1 MNITVNNNSMD
12 VAEPCTLQQ
21 LCNLIGIKENEPVA
35 VAIGMDVIE
44 RGSWSSIILN
54 ENDNITIIRA
64 TCGG

>member
-1 MNITVNNNSMD
+1 MNITVNNKTME
-12 VAEPCTLQQ
+12 VAEPCTLRQ

-35 VAIGMDVIE
+35 VAIGMDVVE
-44 RGSWSSIILN
+44 RDRWDTLLLH

>member
-1 MNITVNNNSMD
+1 MNIIVNGQNTEVPDS
-12 VAEPCTLQQ
+12 CTLRQ

-35 VAIGMDVIE
+35 VAIGMDVVE
-44 RGSWSSIILN
+44 RDRWDTLLLH